1 MGGFERYLSVTP
13 PRDAAG
19 RQTRRL
25 RPEHER
31 SRPLPATFLGPMN
44 ALAACHWKRTLEL
57 VLVLELALALALA
70 LVLEVMPELARPCV
84 TVSHDAA
91 HQSHLTRLIA
101 AMAARLLSALRLLIL
116 GVLEH
121 NFHPSCARRG
131 QAAWSAWVGG
141 RRQVM
146 APGWRVCQ
154 ASRSRR
160 SARRFGARRRMF
172 GQSDKDTRRPRP
184 PPSSHFTHPLLAAPT
199 KTAASPRC
207 TTPSN
212 KKALATGSQP
222 LKTSLRRRNHM
233 RRIHW
238 KRQLGRCR

>member
-160 SARRFGARRRMF
+160 SARRFGARRRGVF
-172 GQSDKDTRRPRP
+172 AFQIGQ
-184 PPSSHFTHPLLAAPT
+184 
-199 KTAASPRC
+199 
-207 TTPSN
+207 
-212 KKALATGSQP
+212 G
-222 LKTSLRRRNHM
+222 
-233 RRIHW
+233 
-238 KRQLGRCR
+238 

>member
-160 SARRFGARRRMF
+160 SARRFGARRR
-172 GQSDKDTRRPRP
+172 GDVRVPNRTRLIFRGLSKQRATPKNWELTGCTLKMLL
-184 PPSSHFTHPLLAAPT
+184 SHLIY
-199 KTAASPRC
+199 
-207 TTPSN
+207 
-212 KKALATGSQP
+212 
-222 LKTSLRRRNHM
+222 LRYNIAH
-233 RRIHW
+233 IYFEI
-238 KRQLGRCR
+238 